1 MNLVKSINQYND
13 NNLFLCEPIK
23 NNIMNEGVFIRILYS
38 SDIICL
44 NGIYL
49 LIHLTDIMTSE
60 KYYNKY
66 KCNFN
71 INFHKDMIENLKIIE
86 ENILK
91 KYQTNKIPAYK
102 IYEQLNLGH
111 IKICD
116 NIENKKSCS
125 FILKISGIW
134 ETKNNY
140 GLTYKFLKTNFHE
153 GMKFIVENPSVE

>member
-1 MNLVKSINQYND
+1 MNLVKYIEQYND
-13 NNLFLCEPIK
+13 NNIFLCEPIK
-23 NNIMNEGVFIRILYS
+23 NNIMNEGNFIRILYS
-38 SDIICL
+38 SDIICF

-49 LIHLTDIMTSE
+49 LVKLTDITSE

-71 INFHKDMIENLKIIE
+71 INLHKDMIENLKIIE

-91 KYQTNKIPAYK
+91 KYQTHKIPSYK
-102 IYEQLNLGH
+102 IFEQLKSGH

-116 NIENKKSCS
+116 NIENKNNYS

-134 ETKNNY
+134 ETENNY
-140 GLTYKFLKTNFHE
+140 GLTYKFFKINFHE
-153 GMKFIVENPSVE
+153 VIKFIVEKPSVE